1 MARIFAQRGTAV
13 FDKTVEIEYVV
24 LRTILWWIR
33 SIDQLR
39 MLLSLS
45 RVLCQDLIQIN
56 GRSVAGCILGSTED
70 DGAWFLMTVLRE
82 GVSSMRAKDVM
93 TENVISVSEAS
104 PIHEVV
110 GLLLKYRIS
119 AVPVVDDARKV
130 VGIISEGD
138 LLRPEAASRT
148 TMRRPWWLE
157 AVSAGQTVPYE
168 QAHGRTAGMV
178 MTRNVVTVDED
189 TPLNEIA
196 RLLEHHHIKRVPVPS
211 NGGLVGIVSRA
222 NLLHGLA
229 NTIIDHHEPSAAQDR
244 QLRNELLR
252 ILLSKPEL
260 DGVLVNVTVADGN
273 VRLWG
278 VVENADEAAVA
289 EDAAKVLPGVKS
301 VENNLHPGP
310 ISGVPV

>member
-1 MARIFAQRGTAV
+1 
-13 FDKTVEIEYVV
+13 
-24 LRTILWWIR
+24 
-33 SIDQLR
+33 
-39 MLLSLS
+39 
-45 RVLCQDLIQIN
+45 
-56 GRSVAGCILGSTED
+56 
-70 DGAWFLMTVLRE
+70 
-82 GVSSMRAKDVM
+82 MRAKDVM

-119 AVPVVDDARKV
+119 AVPVVDGERKV

-157 AVSAGQTVPYE
+157 AVSAGQTVSYE
-168 QAHGRTAGMV
+168 KAHGRTAGMV
-178 MTRNVVTVDED
+178 MTRNVVAVDEN

-196 RLLEHHHIKRVPVPS
+196 RLLEHHHIKRVPVLS

-229 NTIIDHHEPSAAQDR
+229 NTIIDHHEPGAAQDR
-244 QLRNELLR
+244 QLRNELMK

-260 DGVLVNVTVADGN
+260 DGVLVNVTVTDGN

-278 VVENADEAAVA
+278 VVENADEAAMA
-289 EDAAKVLPGVKS
+289 ESAAKLLPGVKA
-301 VENNLHPGP
+301 VENNLHPAP
-310 ISGVPV
+310 MSGVPV